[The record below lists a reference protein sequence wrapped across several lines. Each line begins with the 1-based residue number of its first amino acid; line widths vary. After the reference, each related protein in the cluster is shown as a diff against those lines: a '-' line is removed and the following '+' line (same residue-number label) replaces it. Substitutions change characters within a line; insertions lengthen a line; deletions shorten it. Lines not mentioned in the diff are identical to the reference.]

1 MRLEGAGFGPWIR
14 SKRMRWLLM
23 VSAPVAVYNGD
34 ATALKSHGRLT
45 PVHAFSLVCVCP
57 PHKIGQLIFSP

>member
-1 MRLEGAGFGPWIR
+1 
-14 SKRMRWLLM
+14 MRWLLM

-34 ATALKSHGRLT
+34 ATALKSHGGLT